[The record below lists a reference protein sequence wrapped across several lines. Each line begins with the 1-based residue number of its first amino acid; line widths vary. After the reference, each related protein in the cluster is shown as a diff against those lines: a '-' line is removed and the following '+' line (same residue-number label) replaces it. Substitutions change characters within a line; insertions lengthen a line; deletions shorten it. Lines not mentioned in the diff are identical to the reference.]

1 MADLRHVK
9 VSIEAVQQAKK
20 MGFLTGARTRL
31 ERMALRSAVIT
42 HPQGNRRFG
51 NYLLRISRE
60 GTLEAIMKYDPKT
73 KTVLT

>member
-1 MADLRHVK
+1 MDNRHVT

-20 MGFLTGARTRL
+20 LGFLTGARARL

-51 NYLLRISRE
+51 NYLLRIHN
-60 GTLEAIMKYDPKT
+60 GTLEAIMEYDPGT
-73 KTVLT
+73 KTVIR